1 MARANTSISKKL
13 AKAFISTWNTANTS
27 TGSSSNVRVK
37 LPLVSIGTYNFNV
50 NWGDGSS
57 NTITAWNQAEVT
69 HTYSVAGTYTIT
81 ITGFIKGWDFS
92 NYAGVVGGDRL
103 KITSITQWGCLRLVD
118 NNAALV
124 AGAFYG
130 CENLNL
136 SGVTDIFNF
145 KGVTNSNGMLRT
157 CRLNS
162 TIPNLDKWDVS
173 KIKVFRSML
182 REMPTFDQNVGNWN
196 VSSGEDFVALF
207 NGHATIAPY
216 GSFNNGNSDSIKNWN
231 MSNAT
236 SIAQIFYAQPKFN
249 QPIGSWDT
257 SKNTSLSFSLTCLAA
272 APGIFNQDL
281 SNWDTSNVTTLAS
294 LFQNQPV
301 FNKPIG
307 NWNISKVTS
316 LSSLFLTGGSGEF
329 NQDLSNWDTSSVTN
343 MNSVFSNQKVF
354 DQPIGSWNTS
364 KVTNMYF
371 MFGTYGAPQGI
382 FNQDISN
389 WDTSKVTNMSSML
402 QNQSMFDQEIGK
414 WNIGNVTNMEFFL
427 TTNNPS
433 PFNNG
438 GSASINNWDLRKV
451 TNLNGAFERSV
462 NFNQP
467 INNWQIP
474 LVTTLDRF
482 LYEIP
487 SESYSFSI
495 ENYSNFLINL
505 ASQPLKPNVTMKIW
519 QQYNSSAV
527 SARAILTSA
536 PNNWTIL
543 DKGLQS

>member
-92 NYAGVVGGDRL
+92 NYAGAVGGDRL

-118 NNAALV
+118 NNTALI

-145 KGVTNSNGMLRT
+145 KGVTNSNGMLRS
-157 CRLNS
+157 CRLIS
-162 TIPNLDKWDVS
+162 TIPNLNKWDVS

-207 NGHATIAPY
+207 NGTTTAPFS
-216 GSFNNGNSDSIKNWN
+216 SFNNGGSDSIKNWN

-249 QPIGSWDT
+249 QPIGSWNT
-257 SKNTSLSFSLTCLAA
+257 PKNTSLSFSLACVTA

-281 SNWDTSNVTTLAS
+281 SNWNTSNVTTLAS

-316 LSSLFLTGGSGEF
+316 LSSLFITGGSGEF

-343 MNSVFSNQKVF
+343 MNSVFCNQKVF
-354 DQPIGSWNTS
+354 NQPLGSWNTS
-364 KVTNMYF
+364 NVTNMYF
-371 MFGTYGAPQGI
+371 MFGTFGAPQGI

-389 WDTSKVTNMSSML
+389 WDTSKVTNMSAML

-414 WNIGNVTNMEFFL
+414 WNISNVTNMEFFL

-536 PNNWTIL
+536 PNNWTIV